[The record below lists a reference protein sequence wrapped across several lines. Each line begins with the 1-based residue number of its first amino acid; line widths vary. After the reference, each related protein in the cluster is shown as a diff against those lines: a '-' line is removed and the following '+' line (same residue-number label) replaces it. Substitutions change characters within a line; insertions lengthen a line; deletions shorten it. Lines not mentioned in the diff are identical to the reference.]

1 MRECF
6 MKYLKGKTI
15 VLITH
20 ALYYLKYAD
29 HIFVI
34 DDGSVNLQG
43 NYSDLQKI
51 PQFNELM
58 QKIKNNYSK
67 DPSTQ
72 LQDEEESLF
81 SEKDSNFNKVN
92 NLNHTLTTENKSLF
106 ENSTAKGYN
115 KNEFKF

>member
-43 NYSDLQKI
+43 NYSDLQKN
-51 PQFNELM
+51 PQFDELL
-58 QKIKNNYSK
+58 QKIKNHYSK

-72 LQDEEESLF
+72 LRDEEELLF
-81 SEKDSNFNKVN
+81 SEKDSNFENKVN
-92 NLNHTLTTENKSLF
+92 NFNHTLTTEKEALF

-115 KNEFKF
+115 QK

>member
-43 NYSDLQKI
+43 NYSELKKN
-51 PQFNELM
+51 PQFNELL

-72 LQDEEESLF
+72 LKDEEESLF
-81 SEKDSNFNKVN
+81 SEKDSNFENQGKN
-92 NLNHTLTTENKSLF
+92 FNQTLTTENESLF
-106 ENSTAKGYN
+106 ENSTVKSEN
-115 KNEFKF
+115 IKIN